1 MDTAMLMDLATNPA
15 TTPLLLVAGLIAAT
29 FLSEDAAIIGAAVLA
44 GKGLLA
50 PPLAFLAVNAGILA
64 GDAGLYGLGSLAAR
78 QRRLRALVA
87 TRRVRRARTWLK
99 GRLTTVL
106 IGTRFVPGTRL
117 PTYTACG
124 FFGLSFTSFMA
135 VLSVA
140 SLAWTGFVF
149 AVILSAGI
157 MAFDVLG
164 PWKWLG
170 VAVILSAAMTAP
182 RILGRRWA
190 ASVKGTA
197 T

>member
-64 GDAGLYGLGSLAAR
+64 GDAGLYGLGSLA
-78 QRRLRALVA
+78 A

-170 VAVILSAAMTAP
+170 VAVILSAAMIAP